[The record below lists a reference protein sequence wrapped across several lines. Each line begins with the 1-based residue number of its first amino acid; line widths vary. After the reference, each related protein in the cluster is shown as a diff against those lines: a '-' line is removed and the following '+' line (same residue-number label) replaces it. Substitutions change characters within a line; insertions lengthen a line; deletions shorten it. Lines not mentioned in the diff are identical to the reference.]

1 MAMVTRW
8 FERLRSR
15 FLAFLHDLL
24 WVPVAW
30 LGAYWTRFNLA
41 DFPPEFLDA
50 AWESLPLVMIVC
62 ALIYSSFGLYR
73 GVWRF
78 ASLPDLTRIA
88 KAATVATFLI
98 VLILFIL
105 SRNEFLPRSVP
116 PLFLVFQLIGLAGPR
131 LLYRR
136 LKDHRLGL
144 RPGERVLVVGADRA
158 GEMLVRDMLRD
169 HSRQYNPVA
178 FVDDKLRRQGGDI
191 HGVPVKG
198 GSDQIPRLVE
208 SLAIDLIMLAV
219 PTATD
224 AQMQA
229 LVERCEQTGKP
240 FRTVPQLKTVLSGAI
255 TINQLRPVS
264 IDDLLG
270 RNPVQLD
277 WAAIRAGLTD
287 RVILVTGAGGS
298 IGSELCRQVIAARP
312 KRLILADNSELNL
325 YQLDQ
330 EMAARADAP
339 DYALALLDVTDRRAV
354 ADLFAREQPQTVF
367 HAAAYKH
374 VPMLE
379 AQVRAAIRNNLF
391 GTEVVA
397 DCADR
402 CGCERFVL
410 ISTDKAV
417 NPANVMG
424 ATKRAAEVLCQ
435 ARALRSRT
443 RFITVRFGNVL
454 GSAGSVVPLFQRQIE
469 RGGPVTVTHPEIERF
484 FMTIPEACQLIMQAA
499 LIGTGGEI
507 FVLDMGKPVKIGY
520 LAEQMIRLAGR
531 EPGKDIL
538 IEYVGLRP
546 GEKLYEELFY
556 DREDLLSTE
565 HLKIRAARRSLV
577 DPIHTERV
585 LECLRSAVDDL
596 DAATLEQGLR
606 DLVPEWRLSPAERS
620 SDQCS
625 SAALASSVEPNA
637 EPNAEPSR
645 GADAAAT
652 RATRT
657 GIMLA
662 DEH

>member
-1 MAMVTRW
+1 MMTRW
-8 FERLRSR
+8 YERLRSR

-24 WVPVAW
+24 WVPLAW
-30 LGAYWTRFNLA
+30 IGAYWMRFNLG
-41 DFPPEFLDA
+41 DVPGEFWGA
-50 AWESLPLVMIVC
+50 AWELLPLVMLIC
-62 ALIYSSFGLYR
+62 ALVYSSFGLYR

-78 ASLPDLTRIA
+78 ASLPDLSRIA
-88 KAATVATFLI
+88 QAATVSTLLV
-98 VLILFIL
+98 VLALFVL

-136 LKDHRLGL
+136 LKDHSLGL
-144 RPGERVLVVGADRA
+144 HPGERVLVVGADRA

-169 HSRQYNPVA
+169 RGRQFNPVA

-198 GSDQIPRLVE
+198 HSAQIPALVE
-208 SLAIDLIMLAV
+208 SLAIDLIMLAE
-219 PTATD
+219 PTASD
-224 AQMQA
+224 AEMQR
-229 LVERCEQTGKP
+229 LVELCERTGKP
-240 FRTVPQLKTVLSGAI
+240 FRTVPQLKSVLAGDI

-264 IDDLLG
+264 IADLLG

-298 IGSELCRQVIAARP
+298 IGSELCRQIVAARP
-312 KRLILADNSELNL
+312 SRLVLADNSELNL
-325 YQLDQ
+325 YRLDL
-330 EMAARADAP
+330 ELAARPDAP
-339 DYALALLDVTDRRAV
+339 DFSVHLVDVTDQV
-354 ADLFAREQPQTVF
+354 AMQQLFERERPQTVF

-379 AQVRAAIRNNLF
+379 AQIRAAVRNNLL
-391 GTEVVA
+391 GTEIVA

-402 CGCERFVL
+402 HGCERFVL

-424 ATKRAAEVLCQ
+424 ATKRAAEVICQ
-435 ARALRSRT
+435 ARAQRSST

-454 GSAGSVVPLFQRQIE
+454 DSAGSVVPLFRAQIE
-469 RGGPVTVTHPEIERF
+469 QGGPVTVTHPEIERF

-507 FVLDMGKPVKIGY
+507 FVLDMGEPVKIRY

-531 EPGKDIL
+531 EPDQDIQ
-538 IEYVGLRP
+538 IKYVGLRP

-556 DREDLLSTE
+556 EREDLLFTE
-565 HLKIRAARRSLV
+565 HAKIRAARRALV
-577 DPIHTERV
+577 APDEVAAALQQSRAGVDQLDTHGLV
-585 LECLRSAVDDL
+585 QALRA
-596 DAATLEQGLR
+596 
-606 DLVPEWRLSPAERS
+606 LVPEWQVQPECQAQPDWRAQAAPTLRS
-620 SDQCS
+620 
-625 SAALASSVEPNA
+625 A
-637 EPNAEPSR
+637 EP
-645 GADAAAT
+645 
-652 RATRT
+652 
-657 GIMLA
+657 
-662 DEH
+662 

>member
-1 MAMVTRW
+1 MVTRW
-8 FERLRSR
+8 YERLRSR

-24 WVPVAW
+24 WVPIAW
-30 LGAYWTRFNLA
+30 MGAYWMRFNLG
-41 DFPPEFLDA
+41 DVPHEFWDA
-50 AWESLPLVMIVC
+50 AWELLPLVMLIC
-62 ALIYSSFGLYR
+62 ALVYSSFGLYR

-78 ASLPDLTRIA
+78 ASLPDLSRIA
-88 KAATVATFLI
+88 QAATITTFLV
-98 VLILFIL
+98 VLTLFLL
-105 SRNEFLPRSVP
+105 SRNQFLPRSVP

-136 LKDHRLGL
+136 LKDHSLGL
-144 RPGERVLVVGADRA
+144 HPGERVLVVGADRA

-198 GSDQIPRLVE
+198 GSAQIPALVE

-219 PTATD
+219 PTASD
-224 AQMQA
+224 AQMQR
-229 LVERCEQTGKP
+229 LVELCERSGKP
-240 FRTVPQLKTVLSGAI
+240 FRTVPQLKSVLTGAV

-277 WAAIRAGLTD
+277 WEAIRAGLTD

-312 KRLILADNSELNL
+312 KRLLLADNSELNL
-325 YQLDQ
+325 YRLDL
-330 EMAARADAP
+330 ELAARVDAP
-339 DYALALLDVTDRRAV
+339 DFGLYLVDVTDRV
-354 ADLFAREQPQTVF
+354 AMEQLFAEERPQTVF

-379 AQVRAAIRNNLF
+379 AQVRAAVRNNLL
-391 GTEVVA
+391 GTETLA
-397 DCADR
+397 NCADR
-402 CGCERFVL
+402 HGCERFVL

-424 ATKRAAEVLCQ
+424 ATKRAAELICQ
-435 ARALRSRT
+435 ARAQCSRT

-454 GSAGSVVPLFQRQIE
+454 GSAGSVVPLFRAQIE
-469 RGGPVTVTHPEIERF
+469 QGGPVTLTHPEIERF

-507 FVLDMGKPVKIGY
+507 FVLDMGEPVKIRY

-531 EPGKDIL
+531 EPGRDIQ
-538 IEYVGLRP
+538 IHYIGLRP

-556 DREDLLSTE
+556 EREDLLRTA
-565 HLKIRAARRSLV
+565 HAKIRAARRALV
-577 DPIHTERV
+577 VPEEVAAALDQARAAVERT
-585 LECLRSAVDDL
+585 D
-596 DAATLEQGLR
+596 TQGLVQVLR
-606 DLVPEWRLSPAERS
+606 TLVPEWQAPPDGAQAASHQRAPDKLTETGLSE
-620 SDQCS
+620 C
-625 SAALASSVEPNA
+625 LI
-637 EPNAEPSR
+637 
-645 GADAAAT
+645 G
-652 RATRT
+652 
-657 GIMLA
+657 
-662 DEH
+662 

>member
-1 MAMVTRW
+1 MVTRW
-8 FERLRSR
+8 YERLRSR

-30 LGAYWTRFNLA
+30 LGAYWMRFNLA
-41 DFPPEFLDA
+41 DFPAEFWSA
-50 AWESLPLVMIVC
+50 AWEQLPLVMLIC
-62 ALIYSSFGLYR
+62 ALVYSSFGLYR

-88 KAATVATFLI
+88 RAAAVATFLV

-116 PLFLVFQLIGLAGPR
+116 PLFLLFQLIGLAGPR

-144 RPGERVLVVGADRA
+144 RPGQRVLVVGADRA

-198 GSDQIPRLVE
+198 SPNQIPALVE
-208 SLAIDLIMLAV
+208 SLGIDLIMLAV

-229 LVERCEQTGKP
+229 LVALCERSGKP
-240 FRTVPQLKTVLSGAI
+240 FRTVPQLQSVLSGAV

-312 KRLILADNSELNL
+312 RRLLLADNCELNL

-330 EMAARADAP
+330 ELANRADTP
-339 DYALALLDVTDRRAV
+339 DYGLALLDVTDRGAV
-354 ADLFAREQPQTVF
+354 QSLFEQEQPQTVF

-374 VPMLE
+374 VPLLE
-379 AQVRAAIRNNLF
+379 AQARAAVRNNVL
-391 GTEVVA
+391 GTEIVA

-402 CGCERFVL
+402 FGCERFVL

-435 ARALRSRT
+435 ARAERSHT

-469 RGGPVTVTHPEIERF
+469 RGGPVTVTHPQIERF

-507 FVLDMGKPVKIGY
+507 FVLDMGEPVKIGY

-531 EPGKDIL
+531 EPGTEIR

-556 DREDLLSTE
+556 EREDLLSTA
-565 HLKIRAARRSLV
+565 HQKIRAARRSMV
-577 DPIHTERV
+577 DPVQIEHALDR
-585 LECLRSAVDDL
+585 LRAAAEAVD
-596 DAATLEQGLR
+596 AAALERCLR
-606 DLVPEWRLSPAERS
+606 DLVPEWQTAGGDPADPSGSAQEDNGLEGQSARQRL
-620 SDQCS
+620 
-625 SAALASSVEPNA
+625 
-637 EPNAEPSR
+637 
-645 GADAAAT
+645 AAA
-652 RATRT
+652 
-657 GIMLA
+657 GGP
-662 DEH
+662 